1 MPPDRPSAVRLRVVV
16 AAQHDF
22 VDFEFE
28 LVLAS
33 AGELLLQLLIALG
46 AVVALLVGGGFEHG
60 VAFAA
65 PDFIHYPSHT
75 REVGRQV
82 AVALGT

>member
-1 MPPDRPSAVRLRVVV
+1 MLIKNIIS
-16 AAQHDF
+16 
-22 VDFEFE
+22 
-28 LVLAS
+28 
-33 AGELLLQLLIALG
+33 LLLIS
-46 AVVALLVGGGFEHG
+46 
-60 VAFAA
+60 FAA